1 MAEAKTK
8 ATAVSAASYIAALDA
23 PSQRADAEALCAM
36 LERISGHPPAMWGP
50 SIIGFDRYAYR
61 YESGRTGESLRIG
74 FSPRKGK
81 LAIYGTDDIADRPAI
96 LARLGKHK
104 TDGGCV
110 WVNKLADVDLAV
122 LEELLA
128 AGLAAN
134 RARWPA

>member
-8 ATAVSAASYIAALDA
+8 PESKTPATFIAAIEPPA
-23 PSQRADAEALCAM
+23 QRADAEALCAM
-36 LERISGHPPAMWGP
+36 LERISGCPPVMWGP

-61 YESGRTGESLRIG
+61 YESGRTGEFLRIG

-81 LAIYGTDDIADRPAI
+81 LAIYGTGDVASRDAL

-110 WVNKLADVDLAV
+110 WINKLADVDLEA
-122 LEELLA
+122 LEDLLA

-134 RARWPA
+134 RARWPD

>member
-8 ATAVSAASYIAALDA
+8 ATAVSAADYLAAIEA
-23 PSQRADAEALCAM
+23 PAQRADAQALAAL
-36 LERISGHPPAMWGP
+36 LERISGHPPTMWGP
-50 SIIGFDRYAYR
+50 SIVGFDRYAYR
-61 YESGRTGESLRIG
+61 YESGRTGEFLRIG

-81 LAIYGTDDIADRPAI
+81 FAIYGTGEVADRPAI

-104 TDGGCV
+104 ADGGCV
-110 WVNKLADVDLAV
+110 YVNKLADVDLAV

-134 RARWPA
+134 RARWPD